1 LWYHDYLESVC
12 VCECMGLEERSV
24 EGLCMMMASPEEIE
38 QEPLHQLIATIQG
51 LAPAAAAPGV
61 VYDDG

>member
-1 LWYHDYLESVC
+1 MC